1 MPSPFPGMNPY
12 LEQDR
17 AWSDFHESFMPAA
30 RDAIAAQV
38 RPYFI
43 AKINELLFIHELPED
58 SGRFMGRADVSVT
71 RPPSPTTG
79 DGTAVATVE
88 APAKVRLPAVDIEP
102 LSFIEIRDRD
112 DWQLVTV
119 IELLSPSNK
128 YAGADRE
135 QYLIKRRQLLASTVH
150 FVEID
155 LLRGGPRM
163 PMHDL
168 PECDYCV
175 LVSRAEVRPEAGLWP
190 IRLRDPL
197 PPVPIPLR
205 PPHADAQI
213 DLQGLLHHIYDA
225 AGYED
230 YIYRGQPQPQL
241 NAEDA
246 VWRDNSCQAEP
257 LKHKCGS
264 SDLPTP
270 STAVTISSPVATALV
285 GGTPRSLLAPD
296 AAPNSARVNP
306 CPVGTDRVE

>member
-17 AWSDFHESFMPAA
+17 VWSDFHESFMPAA

-38 RPYFI
+38 RPHFI
-43 AKINELLFIHELPED
+43 AKINEHLFIHELPDD
-58 SGRFMGRADVSVT
+58 SRRFMGRADVSVT
-71 RPPSPTTG
+71 SPPSSPVREEP
-79 DGTAVATVE
+79 AVATVE

-112 DWQLVTV
+112 DWHLVTV

-128 YAGADRE
+128 CTGADRE

-163 PMHDL
+163 PLQDL
-168 PECDYCV
+168 PECDYCI
-175 LVSRAEVRPEAGLWP
+175 LVSRAEARPDAGLWP
-190 IRLRDPL
+190 IRLRDSL
-197 PPVPIPLR
+197 PPVRIPLR
-205 PPHADAQI
+205 PPYADAQI
-213 DLQGLLHHIYDA
+213 DLQGLLHRIYDA

-246 VWRDNSCQAEP
+246 IWARP
-257 LKHKCGS
+257 FMPGG
-264 SDLPTP
+264 
-270 STAVTISSPVATALV
+270 ATQ
-285 GGTPRSLLAPD
+285 P
-296 AAPNSARVNP
+296 
-306 CPVGTDRVE
+306 